1 MENESKNLEFT
12 EQDLKKKRFGERER
26 GKRSNEPVSLVADR
40 WRDRGSLVE
49 SFFTHRKSES
59 ESERARE
66 REREREIGIS
76 RLKLPV
82 IELGFLKIIIKK
94 RKMKKE
100 RFCDCLKIRTG
111 MSFQFLFILP
121 RRLPFFFPTFFYFFF
136 PFFIIILLLFQ
147 QRCRVC

>member
-111 MSFQFLFILP
+111 MSFHFLFILP
-121 RRLPFFFPTFFYFFF
+121 RSLSFFFFPTFFLLFLSFY
-136 PFFIIILLLFQ
+136 IIILLLFQ
-147 QRCRVC
+147 